1 MTKNYDFYKEE
12 NVSVLNGIPVL
23 EWIGKKQ
30 DRWYIDLPEWK
41 GPKANLEMVAG
52 ADDLLNFLSRGVDRI
67 NVTFADE
74 KIDNGFALKHIG
86 GGVYEVDMATDAD
99 ISAAPKSI
107 WLCEVTKFI
116 FEGTYPDMIYFRV
129 DDEKVRQDL
138 RAKLTAKLVKS

>member
-1 MTKNYDFYKEE
+1 MIKNYDFYKEE
-12 NVSVLNGIPVL
+12 NVTVLNGIPVL

-52 ADDLLNFLSRGVDRI
+52 ADTLLDYLSRGVDRV

-74 KIDNGFALKHIG
+74 KIDNGFVLKHTK
-86 GGVYEVDMATDAD
+86 GGVYDVEMATDAD
-99 ISAAPKSI
+99 TSAAPKSI

-116 FEGTYPDMIYFRV
+116 FEGNYPDMIYFRV
-129 DDEKVRQDL
+129 DEERLREDL
-138 RAKLTAKLVKS
+138 RAKLKSKLVKS